1 MRCFC
6 FFVIYIII
14 IIIINVIII
23 VLFINIITKGGPR
36 RGHPVYCLEL
46 ELDAPEAL
54 AGDDGLGQL
63 HLGLADLVLVVG
75 LVGLVGHSVQRV
87 LELHDALR
95 QLAFGDVEGLTG
107 HGEGRFLGLS
117 EFDCVALHSVF
128 VTGVSFTA
136 VRGTPS
142 NCNQFSTLIW
152 FG

>member
-6 FFVIYIII
+6 FFVIYIIIII

-75 LVGLVGHSVQRV
+75 LVGLVGHGVQRV

-128 VTGVSFTA
+128 CYRRFVYCGSRNA
-136 VRGTPS
+136 LELQS
-142 NCNQFSTLIW
+142 I
-152 FG
+152 